1 MDTQYRSRELI
12 TVDLSTLKE
21 NIRKLDL
28 AIKDINSQL
37 VAKIQGLTI
46 TKEEEAKHN
55 AYQKILRGKSLVLEN
70 IGLQK
75 EIETIKH
82 LILSVRL
89 IETQMLEI
97 QNATMSKILDLLS
110 QDVNKFFCY
119 LNRKDKIKD
128 VKLILTGEE
137 GIEFSLEFYD
147 NIASPPQKYLSES
160 QFNSLG
166 IAFFLAAVKKFNKAN
181 KFFILD
187 DVLVS
192 FDINYRMRLL
202 DLLAEEFADYQVLLF
217 THEEYWYEMIKR
229 KFPKWILK
237 EVSWCFE
244 NGIRFKDSSLD
255 QLLELSE
262 RRAKGD
268 NIGNNLRIY
277 IEFLLKNICVS
288 LNVPLPFRLGIDN
301 EQRMVGELFSALTAS
316 LNKHKSNVK
325 DKQEYKD
332 LEVSNFIT
340 TVSSHHNPDFSS
352 IGADMEETLEIVRR
366 FRDLFICP
374 KGRIVNREANIPGQD
389 KISCQCGCL
398 QLDWK
403 E

>member
-1 MDTQYRSRELI
+1 
-12 TVDLSTLKE
+12 
-21 NIRKLDL
+21 
-28 AIKDINSQL
+28 
-37 VAKIQGLTI
+37 
-46 TKEEEAKHN
+46 
-55 AYQKILRGKSLVLEN
+55 LEN

-187 DVLVS
+187 DVL
-192 FDINYRMRLL
+192 F
-202 DLLAEEFADYQVLLF
+202 F
-217 THEEYWYEMIKR
+217 
-229 KFPKWILK
+229 
-237 EVSWCFE
+237 
-244 NGIRFKDSSLD
+244 
-255 QLLELSE
+255 
-262 RRAKGD
+262 
-268 NIGNNLRIY
+268 
-277 IEFLLKNICVS
+277 
-288 LNVPLPFRLGIDN
+288 
-301 EQRMVGELFSALTAS
+301 QR
-316 LNKHKSNVK
+316 
-325 DKQEYKD
+325 
-332 LEVSNFIT
+332 
-340 TVSSHHNPDFSS
+340 
-352 IGADMEETLEIVRR
+352 
-366 FRDLFICP
+366 
-374 KGRIVNREANIPGQD
+374 
-389 KISCQCGCL
+389 
-398 QLDWK
+398 
-403 E
+403 